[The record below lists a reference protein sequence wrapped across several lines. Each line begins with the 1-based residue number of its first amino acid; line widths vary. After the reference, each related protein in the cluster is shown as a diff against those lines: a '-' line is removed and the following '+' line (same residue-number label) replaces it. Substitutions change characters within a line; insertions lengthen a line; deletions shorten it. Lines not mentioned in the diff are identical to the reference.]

1 MFILWKCLVSL
12 KRGGQVN
19 LKKNHCLFKPSFP
32 CGTLRLGTLESS
44 RHIHH
49 MPEFQ
54 LCPSDI
60 FDAVLDYPCGKR
72 SCHIVGRS
80 TYFFHHETLD
90 VALDEVGAETS
101 TRTQDK
107 INGPAVCF
115 WLGMGRQVFR
125 AQIRYRCQ
133 TFLGPLRASGYST
146 RVPNSAVSWVQLLH
160 QRRPKSW
167 EGDLII

>member
-1 MFILWKCLVSL
+1 
-12 KRGGQVN
+12 
-19 LKKNHCLFKPSFP
+19 
-32 CGTLRLGTLESS
+32 
-44 RHIHH
+44 

-60 FDAVLDYPCGKR
+60 FGAVLDYLCGKR

-107 INGPAVCF
+107 INGPAVSF

-133 TFLGPLRASGYST
+133 TFLDPLRAWGYST
-146 RVPNSAVSWVQLLH
+146 RVPNLAVSWVQLLH

-167 EGDLII
+167 GTAMVANIIFIFSFFFTIVDIIEPRKTTNSSKSHLR